1 MSLSD
6 MLHSVTSR
14 VRVRRWVLAMLV
26 SVCAAGPAVAQS
38 RAPNVT
44 PSVPPQSTMRSVD
57 GRVRRPVRVRPD
69 SNGTG
74 PAVGAWVT
82 VHRVGKDSAGPIDS
96 VRTNL
101 EGHYALRWR
110 SFGAADAVYF
120 ASVTWDGIAYFT
132 PPLRATDSRGD
143 AAEITV
149 FDTTSHTFPLSVK
162 GRHLIVGKADTAEMR
177 TVIEV
182 FELSNDSLKTLI
194 AAEQQAPAPTWSIT
208 VPQSA
213 IDVRASEGEISP
225 DAFIF
230 APGRVSVFAPIA
242 PGVKQVS
249 FSYRV
254 PAASFPLAFAADR
267 GAVVFEVL
275 VEDPQGTV
283 TGPGFAAVDPVTLE
297 NRNFRRYLA
306 QDVKDGARLTVDM
319 PAAQAPARNLYISG
333 LLIVIGSLM
342 VFALARAMQR
352 RGSGGN
358 AAPARGG
365 PPRVIETPLHE
376 RLAHEIAALD
386 ATFANIDVPSE
397 TDVRAHD
404 RRRAELK
411 DALGHA
417 LAVTTVAR

>member
-1 MSLSD
+1 MSAYT
-6 MLHSVTSR
+6 MLRAFASHPR
-14 VRVRRWVLAMLV
+14 VLRWTLATLI
-26 SVCAAGPAVAQS
+26 SFPFGGIAFAQS
-38 RAPNVT
+38 ISP
-44 PSVPPQSTMRSVD
+44 PSTIRTVD
-57 GRVRRPVRVRPD
+57 GRVRRPIRVRPD
-69 SNGTG
+69 SNGMG

-96 VRTNL
+96 VRTNAA
-101 EGHYALRWR
+101 GHYALRWR

-132 PPLRATDSRGD
+132 PPLRAADSRGD

-149 FDTTSHTFPLSVK
+149 FDTTSRTFLLSVK
-162 GRHLIVGKADTAEMR
+162 GRHLIIGKADTAEMR

-194 AAEQQAPAPTWSIT
+194 AAEQQAPAPTWSIA
-208 VPQSA
+208 VPPSA

-230 APGRVSVFAPIA
+230 APGRVSVYAPIA

-254 PAASFPLAFAADR
+254 PASSFPLTFGADH

-283 TGPGFAAVDPVTLE
+283 SGPGFASVDPVTLE

-306 QDVKDGARLTVDM
+306 QDVKDSARLIVEM
-319 PAAQAPARNLYISG
+319 PATTAPARNLYISG
-333 LLIVIGSLM
+333 LLIVIGFLM
-342 VFALARAMQR
+342 VFVLSRAMQR
-352 RGSGGN
+352 RRIGGDVSVKR
-358 AAPARGG
+358 AGERH
-365 PPRVIETPLHE
+365 VTESPLHE
-376 RLAHEIAALD
+376 RLAQEIAALD
-386 ATFANIDVPSE
+386 ATFTRLGSPSE
-397 TDVRAHD
+397 TEARAYELH
-404 RRRAELK
+404 RATLK
-411 DALGHA
+411 DALGRA
-417 LAVTTVAR
+417 LAVVPVAL

>member
-1 MSLSD
+1 MMSSYY
-6 MLHSVTSR
+6 MRRSIAAR
-14 VRVRRWVLAMLV
+14 VRLWALATIV
-26 SVCAAGPAVAQS
+26 SVGVASPNAAQTVA
-38 RAPNVT
+38 
-44 PSVPPQSTMRSVD
+44 PSVSSQSIMRSVD
-57 GRVRRPVRVRPD
+57 GRVRRPMRVRPD
-69 SNGTG
+69 SNGMG
-74 PAVGAWVT
+74 PAIGAWVT

-96 VRTNL
+96 IRTNTD
-101 EGHYALRWR
+101 GHYALRWR

-149 FDTTSHTFPLSVK
+149 FDTTSSTFPLSVK
-162 GRHLIVGKADTAEMR
+162 GRHLIVGKADTAQMR

-194 AAEQQAPAPTWSIT
+194 AAEQQAPAPTWSIS

-249 FSYRV
+249 FSYRI
-254 PAASFPLAFAADR
+254 PAASFPLAFTADR

-283 TGPGFAAVDPVTLE
+283 IGPSFTAVDPVTLE

-306 QDVKDGARLTVDM
+306 QDVKDGVRLIVDL
-319 PAAQAPARNLYISG
+319 PAAQTPARNLYISG
-333 LLIVIGSLM
+333 LLVVIGFLM
-342 VFALARAMQR
+342 VFALARALQR
-352 RGSGGN
+352 RGTGGN
-358 AAPARGG
+358 GTTARVGVS
-365 PPRVIETPLHE
+365 RVWETPLHE
-376 RLAHEIAALD
+376 RLAQEIVALD
-386 ATFANIDVPSE
+386 ATFARVDSPSE
-397 TDVRAHD
+397 MDARAHD
-404 RRRAELK
+404 QRRAELK

-417 LAVTTVAR
+417 LAVTTDSQ

>member
-1 MSLSD
+1 MSAYTMLRAFASHPRVLRWTLTTLLSF
-6 MLHSVTSR
+6 SFGGS
-14 VRVRRWVLAMLV
+14 AF
-26 SVCAAGPAVAQS
+26 AQS
-38 RAPNVT
+38 ISP
-44 PSVPPQSTMRSVD
+44 PSSMRTVD
-57 GRVRRPVRVRPD
+57 GRVRRPIRVLPD
-69 SNGTG
+69 SNGMG

-96 VRTNL
+96 VRTTAA
-101 EGHYALRWR
+101 GQYALRWR

-132 PPLRATDSRGD
+132 PPLRAADSRGD

-149 FDTTSHTFPLSVK
+149 FDTTSRTFPLSVK
-162 GRHLIVGKADTAEMR
+162 GRHLIIGKADTAGMR

-194 AAEQQAPAPTWSIT
+194 AAEQQAPAPTWSIA
-208 VPQSA
+208 VPPAA

-225 DAFIF
+225 DAFSF
-230 APGRVSVFAPIA
+230 TLGRVSVFAPIA

-254 PAASFPLAFAADR
+254 PASSFPLAFGADH

-283 TGPGFAAVDPVTLE
+283 SGPGFASVDPVTLE

-306 QDVKDGARLTVDM
+306 QDVKDGARLQVEM
-319 PAAQAPARNLYISG
+319 PATTAPIRNLYISG
-333 LLIVIGSLM
+333 LLIVIGFLM
-342 VFALARAMQR
+342 VFMLSRAMQR
-352 RGSGGN
+352 RRSGGDT
-358 AAPARGG
+358 AVKRAGARH
-365 PPRVIETPLHE
+365 VTETPLHD
-376 RLAHEIAALD
+376 RLAQEIAALD
-386 ATFANIDVPSE
+386 ARFTHVDLPSE
-397 TDVRAHD
+397 TDVLAYERQRGA
-404 RRRAELK
+404 LK

-417 LAVTTVAR
+417 LAVVPVAR

>member
-1 MSLSD
+1 MSLYS
-6 MLHSVTSR
+6 MLRSCTSR
-14 VRVRRWVLAMLV
+14 VRVRLCTLVTLV
-26 SVCAAGPAVAQS
+26 SVCAAGPAFAQNN
-38 RAPNVT
+38 APNVA
-44 PSVPPQSTMRSVD
+44 PPPTKRSVD
-57 GRVRRPVRVRPD
+57 GRVRRPMRVRPD
-69 SNGTG
+69 STGMG
-74 PAVGAWVT
+74 PAIGAWVT

-96 VRTNL
+96 VRTNTD
-101 EGHYALRWR
+101 GHYAVRWR

-132 PPLRATDSRGD
+132 PPLRAADSRGD

-149 FDTTSHTFPLSVK
+149 FDTTSNTFPLSVK

-213 IDVRASEGEISP
+213 VDVRASEGEISP

-254 PAASFPLAFAADR
+254 PAASFPLSFAADR

-306 QDVKDGARLTVDM
+306 QDVKDGARLTVDI
-319 PAAQAPARNLYISG
+319 PAPQAPARNLYISG
-333 LLIVIGSLM
+333 LLMAIGFLM

-352 RGSGGN
+352 RGSRGN
-358 AAPARGG
+358 AATASVGT
-365 PPRVIETPLHE
+365 PRVSEAPLHE
-376 RLAHEIAALD
+376 RLAQEIAALD
-386 ATFANIDVPSE
+386 ATFARIGSPS
-397 TDVRAHD
+397 TADIGAHD

-417 LAVTTVAR
+417 LAVTTVTR